1 MGESEGGEEKGFS
14 RRKND
19 IGKRKSGKE
28 GNKEEVA
35 GRRWTRGGMERERRW
50 VAISSYNG

>member
-19 IGKRKSGKE
+19 IGERKE
-28 GNKEEVA
+28 GNNKEEMA

>member
-1 MGESEGGEEKGFS
+1 MGGEKRDFPG
-14 RRKND
+14 
-19 IGKRKSGKE
+19 GKKSGKE

-35 GRRWTRGGMERERRW
+35 GRRRTRRRGMERERWR